1 MSELGPRAPVIW
13 ACVNKVEAQ
22 KTVRPLFLA
31 LGSLFDDVLSEWL
44 GAWWTQPLPA
54 CHMSTC
60 LGRRRGAVLSSRG
73 SCLCQ
78 CRVCNS
84 STHLRSPLTRSSHA
98 SNSNRKGKLWFTGFG
113 ENKCCWDL
121 VAFKA
126 NSALQASLPDDSSF
140 PHLPPTPNSF
150 CPLSTWIAKCH
161 EQRLFFSRLS
171 MMSPAAIYLLSNLAV
186 GKWLLKRWSA
196 VPRVKPSSFGAEEG
210 WCLWWLHCLKQV
222 THLNSYQ
229 GVVTLQRD
237 SRVEL
242 ISCWF
247 SGQIYAPSSRLQCC
261 HSTWAPDGGKSMHI
275 E

>member
-44 GAWWTQPLPA
+44 GAWRTQPLPA

-84 STHLRSPLTRSSHA
+84 STHLRSPLTRSSHT

-161 EQRLFFSRLS
+161 EQRLFFSRS
-171 MMSPAAIYLLSNLAV
+171 VHDVTSSNL
-186 GKWLLKRWSA
+186 
-196 VPRVKPSSFGAEEG
+196 PSLQPCCG
-210 WCLWWLHCLKQV
+210 QV
-222 THLNSYQ
+222 TAEKVICCSSGKAQQLRCRG
-229 GVVTLQRD
+229 GVMSLMTSL
-237 SRVEL
+237 
-242 ISCWF
+242 
-247 SGQIYAPSSRLQCC
+247 P
-261 HSTWAPDGGKSMHI
+261 
-275 E
+275 